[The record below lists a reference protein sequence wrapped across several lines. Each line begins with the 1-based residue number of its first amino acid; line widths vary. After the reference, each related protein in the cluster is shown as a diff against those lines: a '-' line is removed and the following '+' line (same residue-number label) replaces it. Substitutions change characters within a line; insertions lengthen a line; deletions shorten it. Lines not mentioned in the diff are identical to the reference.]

1 MENILEK
8 FKDYRAGDILRV
20 GWDRGNEKIQ
30 AEFLYYGIN
39 IFDNNPLLV
48 NLRNMGRKPVIFFN
62 QEDKIQ
68 DVSCTLR
75 YSPLY
80 DNSCDP
86 RVRF

>member
-1 MENILEK
+1 MENISEK

-20 GWDRGNEKIQ
+20 GWDRGNGNLES
-30 AEFLYYGIN
+30 EFFYYGVN
-39 IFDNNPLLV
+39 PLDNQPLLV
-48 NLRNMGRKPVIFFN
+48 DLKNMGKKPVIFFN